1 VEGIIVG
8 DFIEAKGSLLKFHKT
23 TVYCKKMIAVFQ
35 GEFGIVS
42 DIPSGDGKPLAFFTV

>member
-8 DFIEAKGSLLKFHKT
+8 DFIEAKGSFLKFHNT

-35 GEFGIVS
+35 GEFGTAC
-42 DIPSGDGKPLAFFTV
+42 K